1 MLWSLNELH
10 HVTLDV
16 LMAPYRENDI
26 FGFLGF
32 GMQIDGEQNT
42 VSTVGITVFA
52 ATLGSSGIYVVK
64 RMNMQND
71 QRLHQEVI

>member
-1 MLWSLNELH
+1 
-10 HVTLDV
+10 
-16 LMAPYRENDI
+16 MAPYRENDI
-26 FGFLGF
+26 FGYLGF

-42 VSTVGITVFA
+42 ESTVGITVFA

>member
-1 MLWSLNELH
+1 
-10 HVTLDV
+10 
-16 LMAPYRENDI
+16 MAPYRENDI

-32 GMQIDGEQNT
+32 GMQIDGEQNM
-42 VSTVGITVFA
+42 VSTVGIAVFA
-52 ATLGSSGIYVVK
+52 AALGSSGIYVVK